1 MPKEEPVLRAL
12 FSQIT
17 AEVRKKGVVL
27 GDEEGSFYVSD
38 RFGWKVTVREFF
50 DAYHKICDRKQVKP
64 IYQESKLNASLKV
77 PFASLETIR
86 LFHDGVAK
94 RLLQFRQLRIPPF
107 HELSASPSDE
117 ELRRLMKRE
126 DDPDI
131 RSFLERVV
139 LVDEELRRYVSQL
152 DELAKA
158 YELRLTAFGV
168 AYSGSETEESA
179 RRKEQEARRRIESVL
194 LPYIGKLKKKGIIP
208 SSWTYSYQR
217 LPLTEDARRYLGI
230 IALSQEAC
238 GYWEKDVL
246 PLKSVREAERA
257 AAEREAAR
265 RREREAAERK
275 RREEE
280 RAAAEREAARRK
292 EREAAERKRREEDR
306 AAAEREAA
314 RRREHEAARRREHE
328 AAEKKRREA
337 SIRPSGAK
345 GGFDLSRPSWW
356 ERFDKR
362 ISRIGDRIASE
373 KDDFADKLMRAWI
386 VLAII
391 LAVLILIY
399 AWVNGGFV
407 MAVVLFLVGA
417 AFFGFLA
424 GVVGIIGMVLRVLAS
439 GVLSVLRY
447 MFYNA
452 RSFIFSWVLV
462 ALYVLYRI
470 LGDYLPF

>member
-1 MPKEEPVLRAL
+1 MLRAL

-38 RFGWKVTVREFF
+38 RFGWKVTVRDFF

-77 PFASLETIR
+77 PFASLETIN

-194 LPYIGKLKKKGIIP
+194 LPYIGKLKKNGIIP

-292 EREAAERKRREEDR
+292 EREAAERKRRE
-306 AAAEREAA
+306 
-314 RRREHEAARRREHE
+314 
-328 AAEKKRREA
+328 A
-337 SIRPSGAK
+337 SIRPSSAK
-345 GGFDLSRPSWW
+345 RGFDLSRPSWW

-362 ISRIGDRIASE
+362 ISRIGNRIASE
-373 KDDFADKLMRAWI
+373 KDDFSDKLMRAWI

-462 ALYVLYRI
+462 ALCVLYRI

>member
-152 DELAKA
+152 DGLAKA

-194 LPYIGKLKKKGIIP
+194 LPYIGKLKKNGIIP
-208 SSWTYSYQR
+208 PAWTYSYQR

-280 RAAAEREAARRK
+280 RAAAEREAVRRK
-292 EREAAERKRREEDR
+292 EREAAE
-306 AAAEREAA
+306 
-314 RRREHEAARRREHE
+314 
-328 AAEKKRREA
+328 KKRREV
-337 SIRPSGAK
+337 SIRPSSAK
-345 GGFDLSRPSWW
+345 RGFDLSRPSWW

-362 ISRIGDRIASE
+362 ISRIGNRIASE